1 MSKDLS
7 ETPNFYLADIAGLDS
22 KSTLDLRRACFKS
35 NIRISVV
42 KNTLLKKAME
52 DSGKEFGDLK
62 TTLKG
67 NTSVMFSEKG
77 NIPAKLIKDFRKK
90 FDKPILKGAF
100 VEESIY
106 IGDDKINVLADLKSK
121 DEIIG
126 EIKNYKFDIL
136 IRCGSGILKGKIL
149 HSSKYGIISFED
161 GEFIIPKL
169 KIQILVFLERVQM
182 LDSCP
187 YAVH

>member
-1 MSKDLS
+1 MTKEEKLNEIKTLSKDLS

-22 KSTLDLRRACFKS
+22 KSALNLRRACFKS

-62 TTLKG
+62 TTFKG

-126 EIKNYKFDIL
+126 EIMTLLMSPINNVLLSLKSGSNKI
-136 IRCGSGILKGKIL
+136 SGIIK
-149 HSSKYGIISFED
+149 
-161 GEFIIPKL
+161 KL
-169 KIQILVFLERVQM
+169 SEKQ
-182 LDSCP
+182 
-187 YAVH
+187 

>member
-1 MSKDLS
+1 MTKEEKHIEIKTLSKDLS
-7 ETPNFYLADIAGLDS
+7 ESPNFYLADIAGLDS

-35 NIRISVV
+35 NIRLSVV

-126 EIKNYKFDIL
+126 EIMTLLMSPINNVLLSLKSGSNKI
-136 IRCGSGILKGKIL
+136 SGIIK
-149 HSSKYGIISFED
+149 
-161 GEFIIPKL
+161 KL
-169 KIQILVFLERVQM
+169 SEKQ
-182 LDSCP
+182 
-187 YAVH
+187 

>member
-1 MSKDLS
+1 MTKEEKFNEIKTLSKDLS

-106 IGDDKINVLADLKSK
+106 IGDDKINALADLKSK
-121 DEIIG
+121 DELIG
-126 EIKNYKFDIL
+126 EIMNLLMSPINNVLLSLKSGSNKI
-136 IRCGSGILKGKIL
+136 SGIIK
-149 HSSKYGIISFED
+149 
-161 GEFIIPKL
+161 KL
-169 KIQILVFLERVQM
+169 SEKQ
-182 LDSCP
+182 
-187 YAVH
+187 

>member
-1 MSKDLS
+1 MTKEEKLIEIKTLSKDLS
-7 ETPNFYLADIAGLDS
+7 ESPNFYLADIAGLDS

-35 NIRISVV
+35 NIRLSVV

-90 FDKPILKGAF
+90 FDKPVLKGAF

-121 DEIIG
+121 DELIG
-126 EIKNYKFDIL
+126 EIMTLLMSPINDVLLSLKSGSNKI
-136 IRCGSGILKGKIL
+136 SGIIK
-149 HSSKYGIISFED
+149 
-161 GEFIIPKL
+161 KL
-169 KIQILVFLERVQM
+169 SEKQ
-182 LDSCP
+182 
-187 YAVH
+187 

>member
-1 MSKDLS
+1 MTKEEKINEIKTLSKDLS
-7 ETPNFYLADIAGLDS
+7 ESPNFYLADIAGLDS

-35 NIRISVV
+35 NIRLSVV

-90 FDKPILKGAF
+90 FDKPVLKGAF

-126 EIKNYKFDIL
+126 EIMTLLMSPINNVLLSLKSGSNKI
-136 IRCGSGILKGKIL
+136 SGIIK
-149 HSSKYGIISFED
+149 
-161 GEFIIPKL
+161 KL
-169 KIQILVFLERVQM
+169 SEKQ
-182 LDSCP
+182 
-187 YAVH
+187 

>member
-1 MSKDLS
+1 MTKEEKINEIKTLSKDLS

-90 FDKPILKGAF
+90 FDKPVLKGAF

-126 EIKNYKFDIL
+126 EIITLLMSPINNVLLSLKSGSNKI
-136 IRCGSGILKGKIL
+136 SGIIK
-149 HSSKYGIISFED
+149 
-161 GEFIIPKL
+161 KL
-169 KIQILVFLERVQM
+169 SEKQ
-182 LDSCP
+182 
-187 YAVH
+187 

>member
-1 MSKDLS
+1 MTKEEKLIEIKTLSKDLS
-7 ETPNFYLADIAGLDS
+7 ESPNFYLADIAGLDS

-35 NIRISVV
+35 NIRLSVV

-90 FDKPILKGAF
+90 FDKPVLKGAF

-121 DEIIG
+121 DELIG
-126 EIKNYKFDIL
+126 EIMTLLMSPINNVLLSLKSGSNKI
-136 IRCGSGILKGKIL
+136 SGIIK
-149 HSSKYGIISFED
+149 
-161 GEFIIPKL
+161 KL
-169 KIQILVFLERVQM
+169 SEKQ
-182 LDSCP
+182 
-187 YAVH
+187 

>member
-1 MSKDLS
+1 MTKEEKHIEIKTLSKDLS
-7 ETPNFYLADIAGLDS
+7 ESPNFYLADIAGLDS

-35 NIRISVV
+35 NIRLSVV

-100 VEESIY
+100 IEESIY

-121 DEIIG
+121 DELIG
-126 EIKNYKFDIL
+126 EIMTLLMSPINNVLLSLKSGSNKI
-136 IRCGSGILKGKIL
+136 SGIIK
-149 HSSKYGIISFED
+149 
-161 GEFIIPKL
+161 KL
-169 KIQILVFLERVQM
+169 SEKQ
-182 LDSCP
+182 
-187 YAVH
+187 

>member
-1 MSKDLS
+1 MTKEEKLIEIKTLSKDLS
-7 ETPNFYLADIAGLDS
+7 ESPNFYLADIAGLDS

-35 NIRISVV
+35 NIRLSVV

-90 FDKPILKGAF
+90 FDKPVLKAAF

-121 DEIIG
+121 DELIG
-126 EIKNYKFDIL
+126 EIMTLLMSPINNVLLSLKSGSNKI
-136 IRCGSGILKGKIL
+136 SGIIK
-149 HSSKYGIISFED
+149 
-161 GEFIIPKL
+161 KL
-169 KIQILVFLERVQM
+169 SEKQ
-182 LDSCP
+182 
-187 YAVH
+187 

>member
-1 MSKDLS
+1 MTKEEKFNEIKTLSKDLS
-7 ETPNFYLADIAGLDS
+7 ESPNFYLADIAGLDS

-106 IGDDKINVLADLKSK
+106 IGDDKINVLAELKSK

-126 EIKNYKFDIL
+126 EIMTLLMSPINNVLLSLKSGSNKI
-136 IRCGSGILKGKIL
+136 SGIIK
-149 HSSKYGIISFED
+149 
-161 GEFIIPKL
+161 KL
-169 KIQILVFLERVQM
+169 SEKQ
-182 LDSCP
+182 
-187 YAVH
+187 